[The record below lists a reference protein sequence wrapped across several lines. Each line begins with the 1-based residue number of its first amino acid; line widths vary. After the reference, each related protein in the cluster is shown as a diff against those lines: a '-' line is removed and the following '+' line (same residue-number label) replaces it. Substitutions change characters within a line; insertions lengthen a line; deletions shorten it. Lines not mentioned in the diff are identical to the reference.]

1 MSIVTRFAPSP
12 TGDLHIGSVRTAL
25 FSWLYARRHSGKFL
39 LRIEDTDRL
48 RSTQKAIDSIL
59 ESLEWLGLDY
69 DDPPIYQSKRSEVYR
84 QRAEDLLDAGLAYHC
99 VCSRERL
106 HALREEQ
113 MAKKLKARYDNK
125 CRDLGLKPNK
135 QIPTVIRFKNPLDG
149 EVEIHDMVQGR
160 VAYQNAE
167 LDDLIIIRTDDS
179 PTYNFAVVVDEIDM
193 KITHV
198 IRGDDH
204 LNNTPRQINL
214 YQAFEKMI
222 PRFGHVPMIL
232 SPEGRKLSKRD
243 NVPGI
248 LEFRDNGYLPET
260 ILNYLVRL
268 GWSSGDKELFTI
280 GEMIELFDAEKIHR
294 SPAALNYKKLEW
306 VSHQHIMELAPEK
319 IESLAE
325 PYFLDKDIDIRAGG
339 PKIEEVFEVQKSRS
353 KTLVEFVER
362 SMYFYQNAVDYNE
375 SAAKS
380 HLTVDSLDLL
390 RKLREQ
396 LERLSDWNKDAI
408 QSEFK
413 GIVELLGI
421 KFGAIAQ
428 PVRVALTGD
437 TISPGIDVTVALIGR
452 KRVLE
457 RLDKAI
463 DWIEQ
468 RSV

>member
-1 MSIVTRFAPSP
+1 M
-12 TGDLHIGSVRTAL
+12 
-25 FSWLYARRHSGKFL
+25 
-39 LRIEDTDRL
+39 
-48 RSTQKAIDSIL
+48 RSTQNAIDSIL

-69 DDPPIYQSKRSEVYR
+69 DDAPIYQSIRSEVYR
-84 QRAEDLLDAGLAYHC
+84 QRAQDLLDAGLAYHC

-106 HALREEQ
+106 HAVREEQ
-113 MAKKLKARYDNK
+113 MAKKLKARYDNR

-135 QIPTVIRFKNPLDG
+135 QIPSVIRFKNPMDG
-149 EVEIHDMVQGR
+149 EVEIHDMVQGH

-167 LDDLIIIRTDDS
+167 LDDLIIIRTDDT

-193 KITHV
+193 HITHV

-214 YQAFEKMI
+214 YQAFEKKI

-243 NVPGI
+243 NVPSV
-248 LEFRDNGYLPET
+248 LEFRENGYLPET

-294 SPAALNYKKLEW
+294 SPAALNYKKLDW

-325 PYFLDKDIDIRAGG
+325 PYFLDKGIDIRAGG
-339 PKIEEVFEVQKSRS
+339 PKIEEVYEAQKSRS
-353 KTLVEFVER
+353 RTLVEFVER
-362 SMYFYQNAVDYNE
+362 SMYFYQDAVGYNE

-380 HLTVDSLDLL
+380 HLTVDVLDLL
-390 RKLREQ
+390 RILRDQLEQ
-396 LERLSDWNKDAI
+396 LTDWNKDAI
-408 QSEFK
+408 QSEIK
-413 GIVELLGI
+413 GMVELFGI

>member
-1 MSIVTRFAPSP
+1 MGWTM
-12 TGDLHIGSVRTAL
+12 TN
-25 FSWLYARRHSGKFL
+25 
-39 LRIEDTDRL
+39 
-48 RSTQKAIDSIL
+48 
-59 ESLEWLGLDY
+59 
-69 DDPPIYQSKRSEVYR
+69 PPIYQSKRSEVYR
-84 QRAEDLLDAGLAYHC
+84 QRAQDLLDAGLAYHC

-113 MAKKLKARYDNK
+113 MANKLKARYDNK

-135 QIPTVIRFKNPLDG
+135 QIPSVIRFKNPLDG

-214 YQAFEKMI
+214 YQAFEKTI

-280 GEMIELFDAEKIHR
+280 DEMIELFDAEKIHR
-294 SPAALNYKKLEW
+294 SPAALNYKKLGLGQ
-306 VSHQHIMELAPEK
+306 SPA
-319 IESLAE
+319 
-325 PYFLDKDIDIRAGG
+325 YYGTG
-339 PKIEEVFEVQKSRS
+339 
-353 KTLVEFVER
+353 TG
-362 SMYFYQNAVDYNE
+362 QN
-375 SAAKS
+375 
-380 HLTVDSLDLL
+380 
-390 RKLREQ
+390 
-396 LERLSDWNKDAI
+396 
-408 QSEFK
+408 
-413 GIVELLGI
+413 
-421 KFGAIAQ
+421 
-428 PVRVALTGD
+428 
-437 TISPGIDVTVALIGR
+437 
-452 KRVLE
+452 
-457 RLDKAI
+457 
-463 DWIEQ
+463 
-468 RSV
+468 